1 MLKRGVGEHNAKLG
15 QVARDGRCEYEGVGR
30 IAVVPANSPPAQQH
44 DGADTAGEQ
53 IAFSIIDMTQ
63 APGIGKTTYHDGKWF
78 VAAAFATA
86 QLGHRLLV
94 GSVTG

>member
-1 MLKRGVGEHNAKLG
+1 MLKRRIGEHDAELG
-15 QVARDGRCEYEGVGR
+15 QVVRDRWREREGVGG
-30 IAVVPANSPPAQQH
+30 AAALASSTSAQQH
-44 DGADTAGEQ
+44 NGADAAGEQ

-63 APGIGKTTYHDGKWF
+63 ALGISKTTYHDGKWF

>member
-15 QVARDGRCEYEGVGR
+15 QVARDGRREREGVGR

-44 DGADTAGEQ
+44 DGTDTAGEKL
-53 IAFSIIDMTQ
+53 ALSVVDMTQ
-63 APGIGKTTYHDGKWF
+63 ALGISKTAYHDGKWF

>member
-44 DGADTAGEQ
+44 NGADTAGQ
-53 IAFSIIDMTQ
+53 QAALSVVDMAQ
-63 APGIGKTTYHDGKWF
+63 APGIGKTAHHDGKRL
-78 VAAAFATA
+78 VAAAFAMA

-94 GSVTG
+94 GSITG